1 MQKDKIIHINVF
13 NGDDGIQYIRYSD
26 MEKMLKR
33 IKEVHDKIED
43 DLKQEVKRLKE
54 ETKEIE
60 KLKRLFRWV
69 VIKPNQFNSGYE
81 LFNVSKQEL
90 YAFLYLLRCSL
101 LNIKWGKEVKN
112 LYFDSFMV
120 EEGKDYD

>member
-1 MQKDKIIHINVF
+1 MEKDKIMHINVF
-13 NGDDGIQYIRYSD
+13 DGDDGIKYIRYSD
-26 MEKMLKR
+26 MAKMLKR

-43 DLKQEVKRLKE
+43 DLKAEIKTLKE
-54 ETKEIE
+54 ENKEIE

-81 LFNVSKQEL
+81 LFNISRQEL
-90 YAFLYLLRCSL
+90 YAYLYLMRCSL
-101 LNIKWGKEVKN
+101 LNIKFGKEAKN

-120 EEGKDYD
+120 EEGKDYE